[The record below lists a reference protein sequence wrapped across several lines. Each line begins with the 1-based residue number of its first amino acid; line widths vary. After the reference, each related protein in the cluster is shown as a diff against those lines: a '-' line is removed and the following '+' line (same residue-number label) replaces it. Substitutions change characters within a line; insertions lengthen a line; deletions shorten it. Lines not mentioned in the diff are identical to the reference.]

1 VQGLGVGGGAR
12 WVVGLLVPFPCR
24 AIVAVSTPRVKV
36 RHGGWAWRP
45 GGCSTL
51 TRCAPPAH
59 SAAIGKGSSL
69 APPFGRTPAR
79 QWWSPIEPN
88 APGVRARGRS
98 CERLLLH

>member
-1 VQGLGVGGGAR
+1 M
-12 WVVGLLVPFPCR
+12 
-24 AIVAVSTPRVKV
+24 
-36 RHGGWAWRP
+36 
-45 GGCSTL
+45 